1 MLVLCTWIWSS
12 TTLYDYENLFL
23 VSHQKHSLQP
33 HSIPNFQRFQCYLD
47 ILQTCIHHLQIFDH
61 TFTLQ
66 QSSEYWMPSIHIL
79 QNVHVLLVNLQT
91 VIHLHFHACKMFD
104 TIHTID
110 AGRTFTNL
118 CILTISDELLNPS
131 EHLCDEK
138 PCRHL
143 PVFIHTQQSSVLSL
157 HPLSSALI
165 PFQISITA
173 VPCHG
178 DSESI
183 CACFPS
189 FIPFPFALLLFS
201 SIVFLSLSFVI
212 QSLSFTP
219 AFFLNIFKILYNHPP
234 ANDTLKLRN

>member
-91 VIHLHFHACKMFD
+91 VVHLHFHACKMFD

-131 EHLCDEK
+131 EHLCDAK
-138 PCRHL
+138 PLGIVTGNPGSFQPYPYPYPQKPL
-143 PVFIHTQQSSVLSL
+143 PQVMGMGFGGYGLRVWWVWRVWQDRYILQ
-157 HPLSSALI
+157 I
-165 PFQISITA
+165 PHIM
-173 VPCHG
+173 
-178 DSESI
+178 
-183 CACFPS
+183 
-189 FIPFPFALLLFS
+189 
-201 SIVFLSLSFVI
+201 
-212 QSLSFTP
+212 
-219 AFFLNIFKILYNHPP
+219 
-234 ANDTLKLRN
+234 